1 MFMVTPII
9 MLIPYLR
16 FILLLTRE
24 KENKTKEF
32 FMIMGLTHSDYFISW
47 LVYIIIITLVISTVM
62 VLISQVIIT

>member
-1 MFMVTPII
+1 MVTPII

-32 FMIMGLTHSDYFISW
+32 FMIMGLTHSAYFISW

-62 VLISQVIIT
+62 VLIS